1 MSLKSKA
8 ITLLVGAVGLTLS
21 HGFVYFKGQMDKE
34 KMLAGKDLVTVVE
47 AVKTKEKIDEKVSN
61 MASPDIDRALADNGW
76 MRRPEDI

>member
-1 MSLKSKA
+1 
-8 ITLLVGAVGLTLS
+8 
-21 HGFVYFKGQMDKE
+21 MDKE